1 MSCSVRL
8 SRQRLMV
15 AILAAMVVALIAG
28 PQPLVAAEGYWKY
41 DGHQFRPT
49 PDYYASLKAMP
60 GRVYELKLS
69 GGVQPGPGDGKGS
82 IDQFFKTDDADRVQF
97 LTTSTVTFGAN
108 ATLATLTPG
117 QKVVFDVSVV
127 VDGNDKA
134 RAIGATGRG
143 MIAIDNRDY
152 CVEVGTKFG
161 QTASAQGEATIP
173 GGAPGA
179 IMMIHV
185 TSHLSQFGAMSSTLD
200 IGYVWVAGT
209 PPPAST
215 SSTAPTGVPAVP
227 APAAPVPPPGPGSA
241 PGARPD
247 APRAA

>member
-49 PDYYASLKAMP
+49 PDYYASLKPMP

-108 ATLATLTPG
+108 ATLATLTSNTT
-117 QKVVFDVSVV
+117 F
-127 VDGNDKA
+127 
-134 RAIGATGRG
+134 
-143 MIAIDNRDY
+143 
-152 CVEVGTKFG
+152 
-161 QTASAQGEATIP
+161 
-173 GGAPGA
+173 
-179 IMMIHV
+179 
-185 TSHLSQFGAMSSTLD
+185 
-200 IGYVWVAGT
+200 
-209 PPPAST
+209 
-215 SSTAPTGVPAVP
+215 
-227 APAAPVPPPGPGSA
+227 
-241 PGARPD
+241 
-247 APRAA
+247 